1 MKPLDIQELSVP
13 DQRVSLMQTTLIG
26 VAPYKI
32 KNGSIARVATS
43 CLVSPSV
50 GDIVMCAQ
58 ADNDPQ
64 ATILAVLVRL
74 QPELPLIIAPEAA
87 VEFQVKELT
96 LVTAQAHL
104 VASKV
109 NVTIEVLKRV
119 VSKIDEVVDYASS
132 TFGSVFIRAKRYI
145 KRVKE
150 LDEVQ
155 AGHIKL
161 ESPTLIEVHGSVTAI
176 SAEHLIQMQSKQIH
190 MG

>member
-1 MKPLDIQELSVP
+1 MKHLEIQELSAP
-13 DQRVSLMQTTLIG
+13 DQRVSLVQTTVVSVG
-26 VAPYKI
+26 PYKI
-32 KNGSIARVATS
+32 KNGSLARVATS
-43 CLVSPSV
+43 CLVTPSV
-50 GDIVMCAQ
+50 GDSVLCAH
-58 ADNDPQ
+58 AENDTQ

-87 VEFQVKELT
+87 LELQVNEIT
-96 LVTAQAHL
+96 LVTGQAHL

-109 NVTIEVLKRV
+109 NVSIEVLKRV
-119 VSKIDEVVDYASS
+119 VNRIDEVVDYASS
-132 TFGSVFIRAKRYI
+132 TFGSLFVRAKRSI
-145 KRVKE
+145 KRVQE

-155 AGHIKL
+155 AGHIKI